1 MEGEGLERDRSAK
14 EVLPPALLGKLEGG
28 DGEAAT
34 GSVQRRGEA
43 EGGGGAPSMGGAW
56 GGADSGGSAREHGRT
71 AGFPTTRRWWPRCGR
86 ARRTCPRRQ
95 RGRARSLSPARSG
108 WSTVE
113 DGEARVGGEEAV
125 LMAIGGGGGVDG
137 LRTVTAVPRKATAQ
151 REVDRRCGA
160 TRLEATMATV
170 ALLRGGCGVS
180 SAGDD
185 GRVVAEARRGAAE
198 PMAVATQRGGGGSD
212 G

>member
-1 MEGEGLERDRSAK
+1 
-14 EVLPPALLGKLEGG
+14 
-28 DGEAAT
+28 
-34 GSVQRRGEA
+34 
-43 EGGGGAPSMGGAW
+43 
-56 GGADSGGSAREHGRT
+56 
-71 AGFPTTRRWWPRCGR
+71 
-86 ARRTCPRRQ
+86 
-95 RGRARSLSPARSG
+95 
-108 WSTVE
+108 
-113 DGEARVGGEEAV
+113 
-125 LMAIGGGGGVDG
+125 MAIGGGGGVDG

-198 PMAVATQRGGGGSD
+198 PMAVATQRGGGRSD